1 MIDEELEK
9 YSTAGHIDSGSQET
23 LVTSI
28 TRSITQ
34 SKGYDLFVI
43 FFQVKLGQF
52 DAGGKWTQPVIN
64 LSKTAFYNSLC
75 LTTRGT
81 RFINLKWGCGGVIAV
96 LERLT

>member
-1 MIDEELEK
+1 MFNFFRYQHYSFSFFVFLYRHELVKSLKRKLDELVSPMIDEELEK

-43 FFQVKLGQF
+43 FF
-52 DAGGKWTQPVIN
+52 
-64 LSKTAFYNSLC
+64 
-75 LTTRGT
+75 
-81 RFINLKWGCGGVIAV
+81 
-96 LERLT
+96 